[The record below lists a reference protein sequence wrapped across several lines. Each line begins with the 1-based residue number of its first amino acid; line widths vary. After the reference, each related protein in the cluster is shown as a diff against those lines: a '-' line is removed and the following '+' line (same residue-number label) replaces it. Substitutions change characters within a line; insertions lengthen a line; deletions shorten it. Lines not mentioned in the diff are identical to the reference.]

1 MMDLQHPDITAAER
15 WGYPRRE
22 EEPEAV
28 ELDPWMVCDYCLSI
42 RPETE
47 RRCFLDYLRSN
58 IMTRGESFD
67 ELIMG
72 YLDGEG
78 VREDMEAYYS
88 DG

>member
-15 WGYPRRE
+15 LGYPRRAE
-22 EEPEAV
+22 APEAV
-28 ELDPWMVCDYCLSI
+28 ALDPWMVWDYCLSI

-47 RRCFLDYLRSN
+47 RRSFLDYLRSN